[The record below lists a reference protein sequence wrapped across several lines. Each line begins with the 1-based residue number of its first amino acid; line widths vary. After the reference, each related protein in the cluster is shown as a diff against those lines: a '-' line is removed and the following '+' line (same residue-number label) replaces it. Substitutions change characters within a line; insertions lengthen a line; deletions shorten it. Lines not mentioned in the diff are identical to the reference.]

1 MSGLERA
8 AYVSLL
14 GFAAAPQFSIAAS
27 DILLGL
33 SALLWLAVVIIN
45 RERIEVPRMFW
56 PLAAYAGATLVAS
69 LFSVDRAVS
78 FADCKQL
85 LLFAIVPITYR
96 LFRGERSLTVVDVVI
111 TVGALNAVYGI
122 VQYGIL
128 DFDNVARRV
137 QGNLGHYMTYS
148 GVIMLVAC
156 IAVARVMFRR
166 RERIWAALVLPAVLV
181 ALVLTLSRNAWVGA
195 CAGIG
200 TLFLLRD
207 LRSVFRMA
215 ALLPVALGLV
225 IAFAPAAI
233 TDRFSSALSLK
244 DTVRRQRNEHV
255 DACSRT
261 AIGIAMIKSGFRI
274 IKDNPLTG
282 VGPDMVI
289 QVYPGYR
296 EPTAVSQRNSHLHN
310 VPLQIAAERGL
321 PALAIWCWF
330 VATLLVDFLRLR
342 RTSPL
347 PSLAAARHR
356 LRRRDAGR
364 RHVRIQFRRLRVPD
378 AVSGARHAPL
388 RRRTRSGAGRRTE
401 GRLVHAARFP
411 ALDELLDRLAG
422 RSILVIGDLMLD
434 HFVIGT
440 VDRISPEAP
449 VPIVRFDHETWRLGG
464 AANVAHN
471 VVALGGRVDAI
482 GVVGNDRRRRA
493 AARRSRRAFDRHG
506 GHHQRPVTLHDAQA
520 ARRDD
525 AQPAG
530 GADRLR
536 GRQRDRCGDRG
547 DRRQA
552 DWRAGGFGA
561 GDRHLRLPEGSR
573 DAAGRRRRCATRRAP
588 TAFRCSSIPRSRI
601 SIATRGATV
610 DYAESPSRRNR

>member
-1 MSGLERA
+1 MNFAARLPAEFPPDRMSGLERA
-8 AYVSLL
+8 AYVSML

-27 DILLGL
+27 GILLGL

-56 PLAAYAGATLVAS
+56 PLAAYAGVTLVAS
-69 LFSVDRAVS
+69 LFSANRAVS

-128 DFDNVARRV
+128 DYDNVARRV

-215 ALLPVALGLV
+215 ALLPVVMGLL
-225 IAFAPAAI
+225 IAFAPASVS
-233 TDRFSSALSLK
+233 DRFSSMLSLK
-244 DTVRRQRNEHV
+244 DTYGDSATSTSTVQSNRDRL
-255 DACSRT
+255 
-261 AIGIAMIKSGFRI
+261 AMIKSGFRI
-274 IKDNPLTG
+274 IRDYPLTG

-289 QVYPGYR
+289 QVYPGYL

-321 PALAIWCWF
+321 PALGIWCWF
-330 VATLLVDFLRLR
+330 VATLLADFFRLR

-347 PSLAAARHR
+347 PSLAAGGIACVVAM
-356 LRRRDAGR
+356 LAAGMFEYNFGDSEFLMLFL
-364 RHVRIQFRRLRVPD
+364 VIVTLPYAAERVP
-378 AVSGARHAPL
+378 
-388 RRRTRSGAGRRTE
+388 
-401 GRLVHAARFP
+401 
-411 ALDELLDRLAG
+411 
-422 RSILVIGDLMLD
+422 
-434 HFVIGT
+434 
-440 VDRISPEAP
+440 AP
-449 VPIVRFDHETWRLGG
+449 VVE
-464 AANVAHN
+464 
-471 VVALGGRVDAI
+471 
-482 GVVGNDRRRRA
+482 RRA
-493 AARRSRRAFDRHG
+493 A
-506 GHHQRPVTLHDAQA
+506 
-520 ARRDD
+520 
-525 AQPAG
+525 
-530 GADRLR
+530 
-536 GRQRDRCGDRG
+536 
-547 DRRQA
+547 
-552 DWRAGGFGA
+552 
-561 GDRHLRLPEGSR
+561 
-573 DAAGRRRRCATRRAP
+573 
-588 TAFRCSSIPRSRI
+588 
-601 SIATRGATV
+601 
-610 DYAESPSRRNR
+610 